1 MSNNAHIL
9 CEKCQGTLIE
19 KSFKVKHSNEI
30 VSFSECSKCG
40 AIENENIERPNNM
53 VLKKKHGASEIKI
66 SENEKRNLAFLFF
79 QLLEKQNKI
88 LATIAAKPVNDDVAF
103 DDLQKIIKRDLTGQD
118 EFKTLLE
125 LDDLDSSADRN

>member
-1 MSNNAHIL
+1 MSNTVKIL
-9 CEKCQGTLIE
+9 CDKCQGTLKE

-40 AIENENIERPNNM
+40 AIKNENIERPYNM
-53 VLKKKHGASEIKI
+53 VLKKKHGASEIRF

-88 LATIAAKPVNDDVAF
+88 LATIAAKSVNDDDTF
-103 DDLQKIIKRDLTGQD
+103 DYLQEIIKRDLTGQD
-118 EFKTLLE
+118 EFKSLLE
-125 LDDLDSSADRN
+125 LDDIDSNVDRN